1 MAQTKTFTDMS
12 RNDLKSGMTEEWIK
26 RCGTLLY
33 GRNQHNIVKQ
43 YLSVKNKFLKQTCD
57 TLSPFPGGTDSKESA
72 CNAGEPGL
80 IPWLER
86 SPGKGN
92 GYPLYYSC
100 VENSTAIG
108 AWCPWG
114 HKELDMIEWLSLS
127 LLILPLKKDAVFI
140 YNGILFNH
148 KKEWNNAI
156 CSNMDEPKEYHTKWS
171 KSDREKQISHE
182 ITHMWNLI
190 F

>member
-1 MAQTKTFTDMS
+1 MS

-114 HKELDMIEWLSLS
+114 HKELDMIE
-127 LLILPLKKDAVFI
+127 
-140 YNGILFNH
+140 
-148 KKEWNNAI
+148 
-156 CSNMDEPKEYHTKWS
+156 
-171 KSDREKQISHE
+171 
-182 ITHMWNLI
+182 
-190 F
+190 